1 MVKYKCKEKS
11 IIQFR
16 PLMVAASCE
25 IAFGLK
31 REMSKGQA
39 SVKEM
44 PQHSEPPMMVSEG
57 GETIDRRTF
66 FTLRININLFVTCL

>member
-11 IIQFR
+11 VIQFS
-16 PLMVAASCE
+16 PLTVATSCE
-25 IAFGLK
+25 TAFGLK

-44 PQHSEPPMMVSEG
+44 PQHSEPPMMLSEG
-57 GETIDRRTF
+57 GETIDQRTF
-66 FTLRININLFVTCL
+66 FTLRSNINLFVTCL